1 MERIKEPF
9 IHITKREPMPL
20 WKSLCIRFGAVLIA
34 LIICAIFISASAPN
48 SKGFFGYFGSL
59 FSGAFGTERRFW
71 LLLQQT
77 GLLLCVALALVVA
90 FRMKFWNLGG
100 NGQVL
105 MGCLACAMCM
115 YYLGGKTADPLV
127 WLLMLIAS
135 IAAGAIWAV
144 IPAIFKAFFNT
155 NESLFTL
162 MMNYVALYLVA
173 FFVSHWYPE
182 GTGAMPPLTDAN
194 LPSLGSGQAGRSLL
208 TVIVAIV
215 VTALIY
221 CYLRFTKHGYE
232 ISLIGDSKNTAR
244 YAGIS
249 VKKVIIRTLILSGAL
264 CGLVGFLLVG
274 SINHMVSTSMDGNMG
289 FTGIMVAW
297 MGKFNPLIMAGISFF
312 INFLSRGM
320 AQVCTDFGFT
330 SEALSDIVVGLIYF
344 FFIGCEFFIVY
355 KVHFNFKK
363 HHGREEP
370 AFSMDAS
377 SEDGTSEQT
386 ATAQADTEKPAL
398 ADGME
403 AAKSESTKTQQMKET
418 KQIQQSELETDAPE
432 NTDGAAVKA
441 GEDKKTS
448 RKKNA
453 RKAKE
458 EN

>member
-377 SEDGTSEQT
+377 SEDSASEQT
-386 ATAQADTEKPAL
+386 GVEREETEKPAL
-398 ADGME
+398 AGGME
-403 AAKSESTKTQQMKET
+403 AAKSESTKTQQPKET
-418 KQIQQSELETDAPE
+418 EQIQQSELETDASE
-432 NTDGAAVKA
+432 DTEGAAVKA

>member
-182 GTGAMPPLTDAN
+182 GTGAMPPFTDAN

-377 SEDGTSEQT
+377 SEEGASEQT
-386 ATAQADTEKPAL
+386 GAEREETEKSAL

-403 AAKSESTKTQQMKET
+403 AAKSESTKTQQPKET
-418 KQIQQSELETDAPE
+418 EQIQQSELETDASE
-432 NTDGAAVKA
+432 DTEGAAVKA
-441 GEDKKTS
+441 GEGKKTS

>member
-377 SEDGTSEQT
+377 SEDSASEQT
-386 ATAQADTEKPAL
+386 GAEREETEKSAL
-398 ADGME
+398 AEGME
-403 AAKSESTKTQQMKET
+403 AGKSESTKMQQPKET
-418 KQIQQSELETDAPE
+418 EQIQQSELETDAPE
-432 NTDGAAVKA
+432 NEGAAVKA

>member
-377 SEDGTSEQT
+377 SEDSASEQT
-386 ATAQADTEKPAL
+386 GAEREETEKSAPAE
-398 ADGME
+398 GME
-403 AAKSESTKTQQMKET
+403 AGKSESTKTQQPKET
-418 KQIQQSELETDAPE
+418 EQIQQSELEADAPE
-432 NTDGAAVKA
+432 NEGAAVKA

>member
-377 SEDGTSEQT
+377 SEDSASEQT
-386 ATAQADTEKPAL
+386 GAEREETEKSAL
-398 ADGME
+398 AEGME
-403 AAKSESTKTQQMKET
+403 AGKSESAKTQQLKET
-418 KQIQQSELETDAPE
+418 EQIQQSELETDASE
-432 NTDGAAVKA
+432 DTEGAAVKA

>member
-1 MERIKEPF
+1 MERVKQPL
-9 IHITKREPMPL
+9 IHITKRDPMPL
-20 WKSLCIRFGAVLIA
+20 WKGLCIRFGAVLIA

-370 AFSMDAS
+370 VFSMDAS
-377 SEDGTSEQT
+377 SEDSTSEQT
-386 ATAQADTEKPAL
+386 GAEREETEKPAL

-403 AAKSESTKTQQMKET
+403 AAKSESTKTQQPKET
-418 KQIQQSELETDAPE
+418 EQIQQSELETDAPE

>member
-377 SEDGTSEQT
+377 SEDSASEQT

-398 ADGME
+398 ADDME
-403 AAKSESTKTQQMKET
+403 AGKSESTKTQQMKET

>member
-377 SEDGTSEQT
+377 SEDSASEQT
-386 ATAQADTEKPAL
+386 GAEREETEKSAP

-403 AAKSESTKTQQMKET
+403 AAKSESTKTQQPKET
-418 KQIQQSELETDAPE
+418 EQIQQSELEADASE
-432 NTDGAAVKA
+432 NEGAAVKA

>member
-386 ATAQADTEKPAL
+386 GAEREETEKSAL

-403 AAKSESTKTQQMKET
+403 AAKSESTKTQQPKET
-418 KQIQQSELETDAPE
+418 EQIQQSELETDASE
-432 NTDGAAVKA
+432 DTEGAAVKA
-441 GEDKKTS
+441 GEGKKTS

>member
-1 MERIKEPF
+1 MERVKEPL

-20 WKSLCIRFGAVLIA
+20 WKSLLIRFGAVVIA
-34 LIICAIFISASAPN
+34 LVVSAIFISASSPRDR
-48 SKGFFGYFGSL
+48 GFFDYFGSL

-71 LLLQQT
+71 LLLQNT
-77 GLLLCVALALVVA
+77 ALLLCVALALVVA
-90 FRMKFWNLGG
+90 FKMKFWNLGG

-115 YYLGGKTADPLV
+115 YYLGGKWPDPAV
-127 WLLMLIAS
+127 WLLMFVAS
-135 IAAGAIWAV
+135 LLAGAVWAV

-162 MMNYVALYLVA
+162 MMNYVALCLVE
-173 FFVSHWYPE
+173 FFIAHWYPT

-194 LPSLGSGQAGRSLL
+194 LPTFGPGQAGRSLP
-208 TVIVAIV
+208 VILVAVI

-221 CYLRFTKHGYE
+221 CYLRFSKHGYE

-244 YAGIS
+244 YAGIN
-249 VKKVIIRTLILSGAL
+249 VKKVVIRTLIFSGLL

-274 SINHMVSTSMDGNMG
+274 SVNHMVSSSMDGNMG

-297 MGKFNPLIMAGISFF
+297 MGKFDPLIMSGISFF
-312 INFLSRGM
+312 IIFLERGM

-355 KVHFNFKK
+355 KVHFNFRKR
-363 HHGREEP
+363 HGRKEP
-370 AFSMDAS
+370 EFSMGA
-377 SEDGTSEQT
+377 EAEQGGTQP
-386 ATAQADTEKPAL
+386 PAL
-398 ADGME
+398 PPEPDALPAEGNGRAE
-403 AAKSESTKTQQMKET
+403 Q
-418 KQIQQSELETDAPE
+418 APE
-432 NTDGAAVKA
+432 AVPELPDLPETPPGNKKA
-441 GEDKKTS
+441 GG
-448 RKKNA
+448 RKQRTK
-453 RKAKE
+453 KE

>member
-377 SEDGTSEQT
+377 SEDGASEQT
-386 ATAQADTEKPAL
+386 GAEREETEKSAL

-403 AAKSESTKTQQMKET
+403 AAKSESTKTQQPKET
-418 KQIQQSELETDAPE
+418 KQIQQSELEADAPE
-432 NTDGAAVKA
+432 NEGAAVKA